1 MCLYVCYAYKK
12 NIEHHLFSF
21 QYALPHIRK
30 VKGNVIMTGSI
41 GGVTGQ
47 PGATPYC
54 ATKVK
59 SYANIHTKQ
68 N

>member
-1 MCLYVCYAYKK
+1 MYALHII
-12 NIEHHLFSF
+12 NVEHHLFAF

-30 VKGNVIMTGSI
+30 VKGNVVMTGSI

-59 SYANIHTKQ
+59 S
-68 N
+68 